1 MQPLLEN
8 YIDIWLVPF
17 SGLAGMRTNPKLAE
31 KRVWLY
37 NSGGVRNFRL
47 PAADLRGFYLL
58 AYRYKIEG
66 FLSSEINMIAQSGCE
81 NGRFSIGIRSI
92 AGCMSPGTA
101 GKSAIHGGSCS

>member
-1 MQPLLEN
+1 MVRRNAPDLPVGIFIDKYEPLLEN

-58 AYRYKIEG
+58 AYRYKIEV
-66 FLSSEINMIAQSGCE
+66 F
-81 NGRFSIGIRSI
+81 
-92 AGCMSPGTA
+92 
-101 GKSAIHGGSCS
+101 